1 MTRDWLLLGV
11 VVGCTVMSDLLTSIE
26 MKRHGEIHDLGP
38 SGIGRALSAMA
49 RKKFLILAIVFMAFS
64 FFAFVTLVQT
74 ADLSFA
80 VPASALSIVFET
92 ILARLV
98 LKERV
103 DGRRWWGVFF
113 VAFGVGLLA
122 Q

>member
-1 MTRDWLLLGV
+1 
-11 VVGCTVMSDLLTSIE
+11 
-26 MKRHGEIHDLGP
+26 
-38 SGIGRALSAMA
+38 
-49 RKKFLILAIVFMAFS
+49 LILSIVFMAFS
-64 FFAFVTLVQT
+64 FFAFITLVQT

-103 DGRRWWGVFF
+103 DARRWWGVLF
-113 VAFGVGLLA
+113 VALGVGLLA